1 MYTVLYIKQITNK
14 DLLYSTRNYT
24 QYFVIT
30 YKFIRVIC
38 VYICVCVCVCVC
50 IHISVKRMPAMQ
62 ETRVESLGWED
73 PLEKEMA
80 THSSILAWRIPW
92 TEEPSGLQS
101 LESQRIRHDW
111 VATTFTLHFIHI
123 CIYIHTHTHTHV
135 TESLWFTLETNTT
148 LY

>member
-50 IHISVKRMPAMQ
+50 VYTYIGKENACNAGDQGWISGLGRPLR
-62 ETRVESLGWED
+62 EGNGNSLQYSC
-73 PLEKEMA
+73 LENPMDRGAQWA
-80 THSSILAWRIPW
+80 TVLGVTKNQTWLSGYHFHSSLY
-92 TEEPSGLQS
+92 SYMY
-101 LESQRIRHDW
+101 
-111 VATTFTLHFIHI
+111 
-123 CIYIHTHTHTHV
+123 IYTHTYTHTRN
-135 TESLWFTLETNTT
+135 WITL
-148 LY
+148 LYTWN